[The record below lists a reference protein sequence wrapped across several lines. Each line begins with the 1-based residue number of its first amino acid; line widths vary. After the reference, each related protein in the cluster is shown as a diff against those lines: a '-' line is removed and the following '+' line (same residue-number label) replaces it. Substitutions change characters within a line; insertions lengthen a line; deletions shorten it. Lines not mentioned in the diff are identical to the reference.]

1 MLYILRQQLTES
13 KICYKK
19 ICCKKN
25 ITMEILHKQEY
36 CHGFGVPTF
45 VVCILVLCLP
55 FLLIII
61 GNL

>member
-1 MLYILRQQLTES
+1 
-13 KICYKK
+13 
-19 ICCKKN
+19 
-25 ITMEILHKQEY
+25 MEILHKQEY